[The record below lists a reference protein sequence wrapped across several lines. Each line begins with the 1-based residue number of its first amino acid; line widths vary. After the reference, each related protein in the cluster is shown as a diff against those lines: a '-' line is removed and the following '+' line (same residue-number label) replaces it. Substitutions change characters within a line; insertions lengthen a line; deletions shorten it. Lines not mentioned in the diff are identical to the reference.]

1 MEAKRGAETH
11 PAFYSDEP
19 TLGYYS
25 HGAEENMTHFILLR
39 DTQKNVFTAVFPSFL
54 RTPCLSQGGR
64 V

>member
-25 HGAEENMTHFILLR
+25 HGAEEKNNTFYVADGYSEKCLHGRIFLHF
-39 DTQKNVFTAVFPSFL
+39 
-54 RTPCLSQGGR
+54 
-64 V
+64 